1 MGAEDPAQ
9 SRYLARRQE
18 RELRR
23 NIEEWRSEYDHSFR
37 AALLAVRDDVEDMHR
52 VEIEAVIRDDT
63 ALTPDLEAGIE
74 AAREAL
80 TNAVKHSG
88 AQSISIFSEVAD
100 GKAYIHIRDNG
111 RGIEDTVQARLS
123 GRLNQRVEGVGGL
136 VAIDSGE
143 TEGTEVKITVGAG

>member
-1 MGAEDPAQ
+1 
-9 SRYLARRQE
+9 
-18 RELRR
+18 
-23 NIEEWRSEYDHSFR
+23 
-37 AALLAVRDDVEDMHR
+37 
-52 VEIEAVIRDDT
+52 VIRDDT
-63 ALTPDLEAGIE
+63 ALTRDLEAGIE

-88 AQSISIFSEVAD
+88 AQSISIFSEVVD

-111 RGIEDTVQARLS
+111 RGIEDTVQTRLS

-143 TEGTEVKITVGAG
+143 KAGTEVKITVSA